1 MPKGYIV
8 ARVTV
13 TDPAAYAN
21 YSRGAGEAMKLYG
34 ARALARGGRHEA
46 LEGEARGRN
55 VVIEFDSFEQAKAYF
70 NSPEYQA
77 ALKIRLAHSTG
88 RLILTEGVAPA

>member
-55 VVIEFDSFEQAKAYF
+55 VILEFDSFEQAKAYF
-70 NSPEYQA
+70 HSPEYQA
-77 ALKIRLAHSTG
+77 AKRHRDGAAIGEFVLV
-88 RLILTEGVAPA
+88 EGV

>member
-1 MPKGYIV
+1 MAKGYIV

-13 TDPAAYAN
+13 TDPEAYAN
-21 YSRGAGEAMKLYG
+21 YAKGAGEAMKLHG
-34 ARALARGGRHEA
+34 AHVLARGGKHEA

-55 VVIEFDSFEQAKAYF
+55 VIIEFDSFEKAKAYF

-77 ALKIRLAHSTG
+77 ARKHRNGAAMG
-88 RLILTEGVAPA
+88 EFVVVEGV